1 MMKTYR
7 RSPRLAPFLSRN
19 RVMPHQDGPGR
30 PGAHMLTALCPKLLS
45 TSLAITP
52 DGWAC
57 EQWVLLAQIY
67 PLLGHIMLQPV
78 STASPTQESM

>member
-1 MMKTYR
+1 MIR
-7 RSPRLAPFLSRN
+7 ICGSNSSAPGRAW
-19 RVMPHQDGPGR
+19 R
-30 PGAHMLTALCPKLLS
+30 PGAHTLTALCPKLLS